1 MTPAAPTF
9 HICDRCSQLYRLS
22 TQRLNIDMKPKELL
36 IEAVNK
42 FYERKAQKEGIYV
55 LRFTI
60 EIYEKAK
67 GRSYWCNWL

>member
-1 MTPAAPTF
+1 MLY
-9 HICDRCSQLYRLS
+9 IWSSYINRCSQLYRLS